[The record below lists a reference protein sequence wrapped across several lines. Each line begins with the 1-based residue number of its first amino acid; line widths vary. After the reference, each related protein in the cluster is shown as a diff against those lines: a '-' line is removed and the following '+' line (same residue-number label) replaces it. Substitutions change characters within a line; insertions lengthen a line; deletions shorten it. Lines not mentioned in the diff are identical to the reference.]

1 MNKENIFS
9 KLGSKD
15 YNNQLEK
22 ILENK
27 DFSENVKNLLLS
39 MLYRIQVGYDDY
51 TTVKRIVENKKDFIE
66 EILQIIKEKCK
77 KIIIVEK
84 DSKESEEME
93 KRGTNFIVDKLEQ
106 TIFLRYPN
114 ESLLLYT
121 IYKIDDRQIYLDEKY
136 NLIRNSLSELLNAGE
151 NINNIEVIRDFN
163 GWSWNTQIKEIPEIT
178 TNTIYQNLIYLLG
191 INFIKEWVHKE
202 EIIDYINLVE
212 KKLENDYGKEKE
224 QEILK

>member
-51 TTVKRIVENKKDFIE
+51 TTVKRIVENKKDYIE

-114 ESLLLYT
+114 ERLLLYT
-121 IYKIDDRQIYLDEKY
+121 IYKIM
-136 NLIRNSLSELLNAGE
+136 
-151 NINNIEVIRDFN
+151 
-163 GWSWNTQIKEIPEIT
+163 
-178 TNTIYQNLIYLLG
+178 
-191 INFIKEWVHKE
+191 
-202 EIIDYINLVE
+202 
-212 KKLENDYGKEKE
+212 
-224 QEILK
+224 